1 MNIEDILLVVLLVV
15 ATAILAYMV
24 YVANYMFSF

>member
-15 ATAILAYMV
+15 ATAILAYVV
-24 YVANYMFSF
+24 YVDNYMFSF